1 MLLFQGGQGEECGA
15 YLGVCE
21 QLRVR
26 KFNAER
32 VALSSEIKK
41 VAECCYFKADK
52 ARSAVHT
59 LAYVS
64 NSESASSTQKELH
77 YPTFFS
83 IFVVEY
89 SGQGEIPYR
98 R

>member
-1 MLLFQGGQGEECGA
+1 MAVGLLALNGNA
-15 YLGVCE
+15 V
-21 QLRVR
+21 LRLLNDILCHYFLFVIR
-26 KFNAER
+26 CHSASFGKR
-32 VALSSEIKK
+32 LSFFAILKIG
-41 VAECCYFKADK
+41 
-52 ARSAVHT
+52 
-59 LAYVS
+59 

>member
-1 MLLFQGGQGEECGA
+1 MATQSATAKWQVGLFAIPCHSVSERER
-15 YLGVCE
+15 LS
-21 QLRVR
+21 
-26 KFNAER
+26 FNAILT
-32 VALSSEIKK
+32 LSSP
-41 VAECCYFKADK
+41 
-52 ARSAVHT
+52 
-59 LAYVS
+59 
-64 NSESASSTQKELH
+64 ESASSTKKELH